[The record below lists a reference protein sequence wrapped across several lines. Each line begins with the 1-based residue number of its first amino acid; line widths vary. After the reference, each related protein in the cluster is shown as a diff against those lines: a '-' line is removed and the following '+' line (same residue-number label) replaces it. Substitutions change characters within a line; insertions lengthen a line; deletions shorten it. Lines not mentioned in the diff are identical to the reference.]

1 MSSKPFKI
9 LIISLLIIAI
19 SGMVAIV
26 FILLDDG
33 DNPDRELTIDEQ
45 IEFSF
50 TTEQINLDLKN
61 NNFAQLQFNI
71 ITDGQSAREE
81 VEKRQFQFKNLLIKE
96 SVALTATDL
105 QSDLDELEDN
115 LKEKMNELMTEGEIT
130 DIYIVSKIVQ

>member
-19 SGMVAIV
+19 SGMTAIV
-26 FILLDDG
+26 FILLDEG
-33 DNPDRELTIDEQ
+33 DNSDRELTIDEQ
-45 IEFSF
+45 IEYSY

-71 ITDGQSAREE
+71 ITDGTSAREE
-81 VEKRQFQFKNLLIKE
+81 IEKRQFQFKNLLIKE
-96 SVALTATDL
+96 SVVLTATDL
-105 QSDLDELEDN
+105 QSHLDELEKN